1 VLGDRGDK
9 EARWQSSKKRRT
21 RLSSS
26 AGNHALRAA
35 RLNAHD
41 PPMNILER
49 LTDALGR
56 SYREE
61 RDIGATARL
70 QHPQISPLADRG

>member
-1 VLGDRGDK
+1 
-9 EARWQSSKKRRT
+9 
-21 RLSSS
+21 
-26 AGNHALRAA
+26 
-35 RLNAHD
+35 
-41 PPMNILER
+41 MNILER